1 MLPSARCLI
10 TRCPDGICLYSSIL
24 GSRTYNG
31 RKVQFFEI
39 QQKNQKARAGS
50 FKSNVI
56 EVKSWLILLDT
67 YSYVYIGDRSQILAH
82 FLAYILVYVHV
93 HHCKAIE
100 VKSWLIFLDTYS
112 YVNVHHCNYSA
123 LFQYYYDS
131 C

>member
-1 MLPSARCLI
+1 MEEKFS
-10 TRCPDGICLYSSIL
+10 
-24 GSRTYNG
+24 
-31 RKVQFFEI
+31 FFEI

-112 YVNVHHCNYSA
+112 YVNVHHCKAIELKSWLIFLDTYSYVNVHHCKA
-123 LFQYYYDS
+123 IELKSWLIFLDTY
-131 C
+131 